1 MSNCSTCKSLKGSK
15 DERLIQLAE
24 IRGKKKYAN
33 LESFLICRMINGGY
47 TVKAPD
53 DDVSNFVVVQRVFN

>member
-1 MSNCSTCKSLKGSK
+1 MSNCLTCDQLKGSK

-24 IRGKKKYAN
+24 IRGREKFAN
-33 LESFLICRMINGGY
+33 HPYFTICKMKNGGY

-53 DDVSNFVVVQRVFN
+53 DDISNFEPVMKVFN